1 MRHDDPLTAMT
12 AFCLAAARPRCK
24 RRPCLCGT
32 DCGARFRCL
41 GLAQAPAAAGEGMKE
56 APVNSPFSWST
67 NYRHPAE
74 WDQIF
79 APLSLPDMLAASV
92 ARKGDAPML
101 DFMRSEEHTSELQS
115 LMSIS
120 YAGLCLKNK

>member
-1 MRHDDPLTAMT
+1 MT

-92 ARKGDAPML
+92 ARKGDAPMP
-101 DFMRSEEHTSELQS
+101 DFMGRHF
-115 LMSIS
+115 S
-120 YAGLCLKNK
+120 YTEVPGGDRKDVGLGKRCTIRCE